1 VSAATLLAEQEE
13 FDAPSRSL
21 ARVSL
26 ARFRRRPGAMIALG
40 VLVAIFAA
48 GLLAPVLANGWD
60 ILDLENIKAGPSAS
74 HIFGTDSL
82 GRDLLKRTIYG
93 IRTTETI
100 ALGGAAI
107 ATLIGV
113 LVGALAG
120 FYGGWLDA
128 SVMRV
133 ADLVTAYPAVI
144 FTLAAIVYLSP
155 VYPNTMIFV
164 FAAFMWALV
173 ARVVRAE
180 FVRLRETEFVE
191 AARALG
197 AGDVRIITRH
207 LLPNAAGQIL
217 VAATSMIGL
226 IVLVDATVEFFG
238 YGIPEAV
245 APSLGN
251 LVSDTVKFQFGLGAN
266 NDVAI
271 QNYAWWDWFFPG
283 LVLVGILVCVNL
295 VGDAL
300 DEALNPRR

>member
-1 VSAATLLAEQEE
+1 MSAAAVAADEQ
-13 FDAPSRSL
+13 FDVPSRSL
-21 ARVSL
+21 ARVGL
-26 ARFRRRPGAMIALG
+26 ARFVRRPSAVVALL
-40 VLVAIFAA
+40 VLLAIFAA
-48 GLLAPVLANGWD
+48 GLLAPVISSGWD
-60 ILDLENIKAGPSAS
+60 ILDLQNIKSGPSLA
-74 HIFGTDSL
+74 HLFGTDSL

-93 IRTTETI
+93 IRTTEVV
-100 ALGGAAI
+100 ALAGAGL
-107 ATLIGV
+107 ATAIGV
-113 LVGALAG
+113 VLGALAG
-120 FYGGWLDA
+120 YFGGWLDA
-128 SVMRV
+128 IVMRL

-144 FTLAAIVYLSP
+144 FTLAAFVYLSP
-155 VYPNTMIFV
+155 VYPRTLIFI

-180 FVRLRETEFVE
+180 AVRLREQEFVE

-197 AGDVRIITRH
+197 ASDLRILVRH
-207 LLPNAAGQIL
+207 LLPNAAGQIA
-217 VAATSMIGL
+217 VAATSVIGL

-251 LVSDTVKFQFGLGAN
+251 LVSDTAKFQFGLGAN

-283 LVLVGILVCVNL
+283 VVLVAILVCVNL